1 MMISRRSTAV
11 LASAVLAVTLAACTR
26 TVPVVDAS
34 GMRLP
39 APPAFMAPVPLQRL
53 RADQD
58 AREALALDRAALKQA
73 NSRLA
78 KSKAWYQGLRRTAA
92 GN

>member
-11 LASAVLAVTLAACTR
+11 LTSAVLAVTLAACTR

-58 AREALALDRAALKQA
+58 AREALARDRAALKQA
-73 NSRLA
+73 NSRLS
-78 KSKAWYQGLRRTAA
+78 KSKAWYQRLRGTAG